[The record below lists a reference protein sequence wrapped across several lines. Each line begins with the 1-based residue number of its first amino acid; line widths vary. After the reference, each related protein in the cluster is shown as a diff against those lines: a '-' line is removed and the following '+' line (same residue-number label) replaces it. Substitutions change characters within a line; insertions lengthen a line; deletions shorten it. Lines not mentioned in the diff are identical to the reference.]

1 MITIEYAKNP
11 VYINQEGTS
20 IQLIVK
26 FEEFNNEM
34 PFAATTWDPEPWGIE
49 LYNRAIAGEFG
60 PIAPYVPPPE
70 PEQLAT
76 TGTQE
81 V

>member
-70 PEQLAT
+70 PEQPAT